1 MEANSRLAANAY
13 KMLSDLKDGLDQ
25 KSVGKVID
33 TGEKS
38 DFGGMVSDVVS
49 KFTEQAKST
58 DAQTQAMASGKADL
72 VDVVTAVSQ
81 TQLTMETIV
90 SVRDQVISAYEKI
103 MQMPI

>member
-1 MEANSRLAANAY
+1 MEPNARLAANAY
-13 KMLSDLKDGLDQ
+13 KTLADLQGDFGNK
-25 KSVGKVID
+25 VGKGISID
-33 TGEKS
+33 DRP
-38 DFGGMVSDVVS
+38 DFGGMVSDAVS
-49 KFTEQAKST
+49 AFTSQAKNADT
-58 DAQTQAMASGKADL
+58 QAQAMAAGKADL

>member
-1 MEANSRLAANAY
+1 MEATAKLAADAY
-13 KMLSDLKDGLDQ
+13 KSLAELKDGLGQ
-25 KSVGKVID
+25 KSVGKIMD

-38 DFGGMVSDVVS
+38 DFGGMVGDVVA

-58 DAQTQAMASGKADL
+58 DAQMAALPAGKADL

-90 SVRDQVISAYEKI
+90 SVRDQVINAYEKI